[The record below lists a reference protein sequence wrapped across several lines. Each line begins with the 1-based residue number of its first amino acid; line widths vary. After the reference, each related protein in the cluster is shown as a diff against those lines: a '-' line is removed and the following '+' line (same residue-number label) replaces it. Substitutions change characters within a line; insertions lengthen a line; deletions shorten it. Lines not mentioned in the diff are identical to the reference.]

1 MTKIWRHC
9 VYAVAN
15 SKFYSLRSNK
25 CALYESV
32 SNVKSLVNSNLDLEE
47 IFVRGVTSGE
57 RFKKNFYCSVY
68 EVISQRKWPNSYVWR
83 LAEIIMC
90 SQNVFDQPES
100 NF

>member
-1 MTKIWRHC
+1 MTKRWWHC
-9 VYAVAN
+9 LSAVAN
-15 SKFYSLRSNK
+15 RKVMSKKYV
-25 CALYESV
+25 LYEKELKI
-32 SNVKSLVNSNLDLEE
+32 KSLVNSNLDLEE

-83 LAEIIMC
+83 LVDIIMC

>member
-1 MTKIWRHC
+1 M
-9 VYAVAN
+9 
-15 SKFYSLRSNK
+15 
-25 CALYESV
+25 
-32 SNVKSLVNSNLDLEE
+32 VNSNLDLEE

-57 RFKKNFYCSVY
+57 RFKTNFYCSVH

-83 LAEIIMC
+83 LADIIMC